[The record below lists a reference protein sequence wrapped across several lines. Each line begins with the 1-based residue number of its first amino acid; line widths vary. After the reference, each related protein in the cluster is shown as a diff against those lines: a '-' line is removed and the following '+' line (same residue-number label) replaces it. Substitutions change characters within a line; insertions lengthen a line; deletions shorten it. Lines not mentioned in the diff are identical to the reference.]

1 MVYPEK
7 DKLEY
12 RIKKLRNEMIQ
23 SAAATSFKSH
33 RTIYYS
39 QKLDKLIMIYQKLNY
54 KKDTRE
60 IVFNRNEIV

>member
-23 SAAATSFKSH
+23 SAAATGLNSH

-39 QKLDKLIMIYQKLNY
+39 QKLDKLIIIYQKLFY

-60 IVFNRNEIV
+60 IVFNINKIV